1 MPRDPHIPLILVGLQ
16 QLRIVHV
23 YANLVL
29 HQPNDDRALSKTN
42 HGTVAGKE
50 RGLNQQ
56 EAG

>member
-1 MPRDPHIPLILVGLQ
+1 MPRDPHIPPIPVRLQ
-16 QLRIVHV
+16 QLRMVHV

-29 HQPNDDRALSKTN
+29 HQPNEDRALSKTN

-56 EAG
+56 ETG